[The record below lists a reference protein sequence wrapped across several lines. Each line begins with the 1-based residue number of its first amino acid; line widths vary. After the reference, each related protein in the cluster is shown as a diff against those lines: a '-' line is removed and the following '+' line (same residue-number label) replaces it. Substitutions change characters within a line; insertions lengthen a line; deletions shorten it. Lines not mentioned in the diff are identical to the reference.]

1 MSRENVELVL
11 KDLEYWNRGDME
23 AFVGLWDDD
32 VVLRAAEGW
41 PERVFR
47 GKDAVRSFYEGFAET
62 VGRDS
67 VIEDLIDAGDVVVT
81 RMRAHMTGVQS
92 GLEGICGSPRSRR
105 SERARSCWQ
114 SSSGITRKL
123 SKPPGCRSRAPAS
136 GKSPAPRSLEP
147 APPLT
152 VPTAPRKIN
161 RSRLI
166 KPAARGTPHSSLP
179 SEAASHRE
187 G

>member
-1 MSRENVELVL
+1 MRL
-11 KDLEYWNRGDME
+11 
-23 AFVGLWDDD
+23 FGLWDDD

-92 GLEGICGSPRSRR
+92 GLEGDMRFTQVTTFRKGKVVLAEFFWDHAGSPRSRR
-105 SERARSCWQ
+105 AVGVGDVAGERRQ
-114 SSSGITRKL
+114 DPSGL
-123 SKPPGCRSRAPAS
+123 
-136 GKSPAPRSLEP
+136 
-147 APPLT
+147 
-152 VPTAPRKIN
+152 
-161 RSRLI
+161 
-166 KPAARGTPHSSLP
+166 
-179 SEAASHRE
+179 
-187 G
+187 